1 MFQAGDR
8 VRWESEADD
17 GFPIVRY
24 GFVRGTNGDATRF
37 VVMPDD
43 DLKND
48 LVLHEG
54 KLAAVTIGNLELRL
68 RGTDLITDPALRPGL
83 VNLWVAEADQAGLQ
97 IRDVTPVDDASA
109 IALHTGCTLAKVRA
123 AGRRWELRADCDAL
137 VDDAIWIHVSPDR
150 SRF

>member
-17 GFPIVRY
+17 GFPLVRY

-48 LVLHEG
+48 LVVHET
-54 KLAAVTIGNLELRL
+54 KLAAVTVGNLELRL

-97 IRDVTPVDDASA
+97 IRQVEPVDDSSEV
-109 IALHTGCTLAKVRA
+109 ALDTGCTLALVVA

-137 VDDAIWIHVSPDR
+137 VDVAIRIHVAPDDTPI
-150 SRF
+150 